1 MGNFVAMIN
10 KSKSNKIDPAQNVT
24 KQDSVKP
31 KVIVVM
37 PAYYAEKTVEKTFKE
52 IPSNLVAEVI
62 LVDDGSRDNTIAEAK
77 RLGITVFKHPH
88 NLGYGGNQK
97 TCYWEAL
104 KRNPEVVVM
113 LHPDY
118 QYDGTKIK
126 GLVDPI
132 LNGDYDMMFGSRI
145 KNRGAALAGGM
156 PKSKY
161 IFNRL
166 FTLFANIILGENLSE
181 YMSGLRAYSKKCL
194 ETVPFQRFSNDFVF
208 DQQFT
213 VSAIDA
219 GIKVGEIPISTRY
232 HDEASSI
239 KWLKGFKFGVESC
252 LQVFFYLLNKLNIYH
267 SKIFIK
273 SS

>member
-1 MGNFVAMIN
+1 MAG
-10 KSKSNKIDPAQNVT
+10 
-24 KQDSVKP
+24 VKRP

-37 PAYYAEKTVEKTFKE
+37 PAYYAEKTIERTFKE
-52 IPSNLVAEVI
+52 IPKGLVSEDI
-62 LVDDGSRDNTIAEAK
+62 LVDDASSDKTTDVARK
-77 RLGITVFKHPH
+77 LGMTVYRHPH

-104 KRNPEVVVM
+104 KRDPDVVVM

-118 QYDGTKIK
+118 QYDGSRLK

-145 KNRGAALAGGM
+145 KSRGAALSGGM

-166 FTLFANIILGENLSE
+166 FTLGANIFLGENLSE
-181 YMSGLRAYSKKCL
+181 YMSGLRAYSRKTL
-194 ETVPFQRFSNDFVF
+194 ETVPFQRFSNDYVF

-213 VSAIDA
+213 VAAVAA
-219 GIKVGEIPISTRY
+219 GLRIGEIPIPTRY
-232 HDEASSI
+232 HDEQHTI
-239 KWLKGFKFGVESC
+239 KWIRGLKFGLESC
-252 LQVFFYLLNKLNIYH
+252 WEVVLYLLFRLGIYK
-267 SKIFIK
+267 SPIFVK
-273 SS
+273 

>member
-1 MGNFVAMIN
+1 MIN
-10 KSKSNKIDPAQNVT
+10 KPKSNKTYSVREGT
-24 KQDSVKP
+24 KQDRVRP
-31 KVIVVM
+31 KAIVVM
-37 PAYYAEKTVEKTFKE
+37 PAYYAEKTIEKTFRE
-52 IPSNLVAEVI
+52 IPPDLVKEVI

-104 KRNPEVVVM
+104 KLNPDVIVM

-126 GLVDPI
+126 GLIDPI
-132 LNGDYDMMFGSRI
+132 LNNDYDMMFGSRV

-161 IFNRL
+161 FFNRL
-166 FTLFANIILGENLSE
+166 FTLFANVLLGENLSE
-181 YMSGLRAYSKKCL
+181 YMSGLRAYSRRCL

-219 GIKVGEIPISTRY
+219 GLRIGEIPIPTRY

-239 KWLKGFKFGVESC
+239 KWLKGLKFGVESC
-252 LQVFFYLLNKLNIYH
+252 LQVFLYLLNKLNVYH
-267 SKIFIK
+267 SKIFVK
-273 SS
+273 RD

>member
-1 MGNFVAMIN
+1 
-10 KSKSNKIDPAQNVT
+10 
-24 KQDSVKP
+24 
-31 KVIVVM
+31 M
-37 PAYYAEKTVEKTFKE
+37 PAYYAEKTIEKTFKE
-52 IPSNLVAEVI
+52 IPKGVVSQTI
-62 LVDDGSRDNTIAEAK
+62 LVDDGSKDQTLEVAK
-77 RLGITVFKHPH
+77 KLGITVYRHPH

-104 KRNPEVVVM
+104 KLKPDVVVM

-132 LNGDYDMMFGSRI
+132 LNGDYDMVFGSRI
-145 KNRGAALAGGM
+145 KSRGSALAGGM

-166 FTLFANIILGENLSE
+166 FTLFANILLGENLSE
-181 YMSGLRAYSKKCL
+181 YMSGLRAYSRKCL

-213 VSAIDA
+213 VSAIAA
-219 GIKVGEIPISTRY
+219 GFRLGEIPITTRY

-239 KWLKGFKFGVESC
+239 RWLKGLKFGLESC
-252 LQVFFYLLNKLNIYH
+252 WQVGLYLFHQWGIYH
-267 SKIFIK
+267 SKIFVQ
-273 SS
+273 